1 MKTRGTGEE
10 ESQALVSLPHHPK
23 YFIFAHFY
31 PTCRHTSRVEGAAC
45 FITEVLGDG
54 RGRPDSRTD
63 LKKSANLWNRSK
75 K

>member
-1 MKTRGTGEE
+1 MKTHGRGEQQ
-10 ESQALVSLPHHPK
+10 ESQVLPIRPPPPQK

-54 RGRPDSRTD
+54 RGGGVQE
-63 LKKSANLWNRSK
+63 LI
-75 K
+75 